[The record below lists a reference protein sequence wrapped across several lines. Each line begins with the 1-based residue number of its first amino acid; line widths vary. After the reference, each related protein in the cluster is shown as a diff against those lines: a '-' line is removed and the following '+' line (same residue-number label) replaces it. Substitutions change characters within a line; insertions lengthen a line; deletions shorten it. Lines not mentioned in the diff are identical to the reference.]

1 MEKNKREN
9 LKKKDISKN
18 IYLKSG
24 IPISYASKFL
34 DDTINILI
42 SELKNNG
49 TLKINKFGSFKV
61 RFKKSVSLSLIF
73 LLKRLINSLLN
84 SKLTFLSVIFFVKLI
99 NVRYLLNF
107 ETI

>member
-61 RFKKSVSLSLIF
+61 RSKKKRIGRNPRNNQAYEISSRKTISFKVSNY
-73 LLKRLINSLLN
+73 LKNKINN
-84 SKLTFLSVIFFVKLI
+84 
-99 NVRYLLNF
+99 
-107 ETI
+107 E